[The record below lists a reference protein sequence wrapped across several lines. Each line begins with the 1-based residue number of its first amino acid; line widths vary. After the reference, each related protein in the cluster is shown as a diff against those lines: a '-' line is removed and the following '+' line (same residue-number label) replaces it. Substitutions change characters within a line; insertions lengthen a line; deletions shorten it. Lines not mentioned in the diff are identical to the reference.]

1 MDEYPQEHNKVMTY
15 EYKLTKHSII
25 LSIIMYIYMYVLK
38 KLKLQ
43 ITIYN
48 TIQVTMYIGLQDDY
62 ITNFKCQT
70 LHIQR
75 ERVRE

>member
-38 KLKLQ
+38 NGNYKLQ
-43 ITIYN
+43 F
-48 TIQVTMYIGLQDDY
+48 TIQSRLQCILDYRMIILQILNAKHYIY
-62 ITNFKCQT
+62 
-70 LHIQR
+70 R
-75 ERVRE
+75 ERE